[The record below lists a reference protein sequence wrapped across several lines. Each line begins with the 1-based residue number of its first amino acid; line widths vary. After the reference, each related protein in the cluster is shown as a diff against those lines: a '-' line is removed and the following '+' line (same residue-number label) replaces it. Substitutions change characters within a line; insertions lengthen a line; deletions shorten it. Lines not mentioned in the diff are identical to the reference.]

1 MHTQVTVDKDNTLY
15 ATWVNVT
22 DEKPHIFIA
31 HRRMGEEAWS
41 EGSQV
46 SDGSW
51 HNFFPVLTVDD
62 QNVYVAWTERKEEG
76 SRVKLRT
83 APLLGS

>member
-1 MHTQVTVDKDNTLY
+1 M
-15 ATWVNVT
+15 NVK
-22 DEKPHIFIA
+22 DEKPHIFVA
-31 HRRMGEEAWS
+31 HRRTGEEDDAT
-41 EGSQV
+41 
-46 SDGSW
+46 W